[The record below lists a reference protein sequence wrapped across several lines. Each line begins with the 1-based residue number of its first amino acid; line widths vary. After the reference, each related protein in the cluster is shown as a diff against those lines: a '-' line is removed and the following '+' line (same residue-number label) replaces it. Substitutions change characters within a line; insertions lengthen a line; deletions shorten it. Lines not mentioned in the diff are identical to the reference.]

1 MDLIGIAGLMVSVLG
16 FTLALWQLARTQRA
30 AEAARVA
37 ATEAVDAARF
47 VRAVATIQDISGRSR
62 DLIHLTRA
70 RNLHAA
76 ATAAFELRDA
86 LARFQFP
93 QAWTTTPSPEDWGNT
108 LMSVASIHERLESAA
123 LINRIDGS
131 EREKLV
137 HEIARVHEVLGS
149 LAGTTAAAAGG

>member
-1 MDLIGIAGLMVSVLG
+1 MDFIGIAGLVVSILG
-16 FTLALWQLARTQRA
+16 FATALWQLARTRRA

-37 ATEAVDAARF
+37 AVEALDAAKF
-47 VRAVATIQDISGRSR
+47 VRAVATIEDISGRSR

-93 QAWTTTPSPEDWGNT
+93 EPWNKTPTPGDWDNT
-108 LMSVASIHERLESAA
+108 LLSVASIHERLESAA
-123 LINRIDGS
+123 LINRIDGA

-149 LAGTTAAAAGG
+149 VAGSAAAAAGG

>member
-1 MDLIGIAGLMVSVLG
+1 MDLIGIAGLVISVLG
-16 FTLALWQLARTQRA
+16 FATALRQLSRTRRA
-30 AEAARVA
+30 AEAARIA
-37 ATEAVDAARF
+37 ATEAVAVARYI
-47 VRAVATIQDISGRSR
+47 RAVATIQEIAGRSR

-93 QAWTTTPSPEDWGNT
+93 QAWTTKPEDWDDT
-108 LMSVASIHERLESAA
+108 LLSVASIHERLESAA

-149 LAGTTAAAAGG
+149 FAGDTAAAAGG

>member
-1 MDLIGIAGLMVSVLG
+1 MDFIGIAGLMVSVLG
-16 FTLALWQLARTQRA
+16 FALALWQLERTQRA

-37 ATEAVDAARF
+37 AIEAVDAARF

-93 QAWTTTPSPEDWGNT
+93 QAWTTAPSLEDWGNT
-108 LMSVASIHERLESAA
+108 L
-123 LINRIDGS
+123 
-131 EREKLV
+131 
-137 HEIARVHEVLGS
+137 
-149 LAGTTAAAAGG
+149 